1 MKRILVI
8 GCPGAGKS
16 TFARALRDRTGLP
29 LWYLDQ
35 IWHRPDRTTVSR
47 AEFDA
52 RLTGLL
58 RGDAWIIDG
67 NYLRTLEPGCGQRIP
82 SFCWTTPPGSVWKG
96 RVPASVQ
103 SGRTCP
109 GWRRSSIPSSASGSR
124 ISAGTSSRRSAA
136 CWSSMAKGG
145 KCMFSTAGPKQMTGC
160 GHSREYEKR
169 RGNALSFLLRHLND
183 CAKKPVRQLPDGL
196 FVIHGE
202 SYSSTYLAL

>member
-35 IWHRPDRTTVSR
+35 IWHRPDRTTISR

-67 NYLRTLEPGCGQRIP
+67 NYLRTLELRLRAADTVFLLDYPTGVCLEGARARIGTKREDLP
-82 SFCWTTPPGSVWKG
+82 WVEEEFDPEFRQWIEDFRTSF
-96 RVPASVQ
+96 
-103 SGRTCP
+103 
-109 GWRRSSIPSSASGSR
+109 
-124 ISAGTSSRRSAA
+124 RRSAA
-136 CWSSMAKGG
+136 CWSGMAKGG
-145 KCMFSTAGPKQMTGC
+145 KCMFSTAGLKRMTGC

-169 RGNALSFLLRHLND
+169 RGNAPLLFY
-183 CAKKPVRQLPDGL
+183 CA
-196 FVIHGE
+196 I
-202 SYSSTYLAL
+202 

>member
-35 IWHRPDRTTVSR
+35 IWHRPDRTTISR

-67 NYLRTLEPGCGQRIP
+67 NYLRTLELRLRAADTVFLLDYPTGVCLEGARARIGTKREDLPWVEEEFDPDDPDGKRGKSPAMGGGVSVEKDEPGRYTDYKPTRIP
-82 SFCWTTPPGSVWKG
+82 TETPK
-96 RVPASVQ
+96 
-103 SGRTCP
+103 
-109 GWRRSSIPSSASGSR
+109 
-124 ISAGTSSRRSAA
+124 
-136 CWSSMAKGG
+136 
-145 KCMFSTAGPKQMTGC
+145 
-160 GHSREYEKR
+160 
-169 RGNALSFLLRHLND
+169 
-183 CAKKPVRQLPDGL
+183 LPEP
-196 FVIHGE
+196 FE
-202 SYSSTYLAL
+202 SLDKTWGY

>member
-35 IWHRPDRTTVSR
+35 IWHRPDRATISR

-67 NYLRTLEPGCGQRIP
+67 NYLRTLELRLRAADTV
-82 SFCWTTPPGSVWKG
+82 FLLDWRG

-145 KCMFSTAGPKQMTGC
+145 KYMFSTAGPKQMTGC

-169 RGNALSFLLRHLND
+169 RGNAPLLFY
-183 CAKKPVRQLPDGL
+183 CA
-196 FVIHGE
+196 I
-202 SYSSTYLAL
+202 

>member
-52 RLTGLL
+52 QLTGLL

-67 NYLRTLEPGCGQRIP
+67 NYLRTLELRLRAADTAFLLDYPTGVCLEGVRACIGTKREDLPWVEEEFDPEFRQWIEDFSRDQLPEIRRLLEQY
-82 SFCWTTPPGSVWKG
+82 GKG
-96 RVPASVQ
+96 REVHV
-103 SGRTCP
+103 
-109 GWRRSSIPSSASGSR
+109 
-124 ISAGTSSRRSAA
+124 
-136 CWSSMAKGG
+136 
-145 KCMFSTAGPKQMTGC
+145 F
-160 GHSREYEKR
+160 HSRAE
-169 RGNALSFLLRHLND
+169 AD
-183 CAKKPVRQLPDGL
+183 DGL
-196 FVIHGE
+196 RTFPGV
-202 SYSSTYLAL
+202 

>member
-29 LWYLDQ
+29 LWYLDR

-67 NYLRTLEPGCGQRIP
+67 NYLRTLELRLRAADTVFLLDYPTGVCLEGARARIGTKREDLP
-82 SFCWTTPPGSVWKG
+82 WVEEEFDPEFRQWIEDFSRDQLPEIRRLLEQYGEG
-96 RVPASVQ
+96 REVHV
-103 SGRTCP
+103 
-109 GWRRSSIPSSASGSR
+109 
-124 ISAGTSSRRSAA
+124 
-136 CWSSMAKGG
+136 
-145 KCMFSTAGPKQMTGC
+145 F
-160 GHSREYEKR
+160 HSRAE
-169 RGNALSFLLRHLND
+169 ADDWLRTF
-183 CAKKPVRQLPDGL
+183 PGV
-196 FVIHGE
+196 
-202 SYSSTYLAL
+202 

>member
-35 IWHRPDRTTVSR
+35 IWHSGVMRGSSTATTFAPWSS
-47 AEFDA
+47 
-52 RLTGLL
+52 
-58 RGDAWIIDG
+58 
-67 NYLRTLEPGCGQRIP
+67 GCGQRIP
-82 SFCWTTPPGSVWKG
+82 SFCWITPPGSVWKG

-109 GWRRSSIPSSASGSR
+109 GWKRSLIPSSASGSR
-124 ISAGTSSRRSAA
+124 ISAGTSSRRSTA

-169 RGNALSFLLRHLND
+169 RGNAPLLFY
-183 CAKKPVRQLPDGL
+183 CA
-196 FVIHGE
+196 I
-202 SYSSTYLAL
+202 

>member
-58 RGDAWIIDG
+58 RGVAWIIDG
-67 NYLRTLEPGCGQRIP
+67 NYLRTLEFWLRAADTVFLLDYPTGVCLEGTRLHRYKAGGPALGEGGVRSRVLPVDRGFQ
-82 SFCWTTPPGSVWKG
+82 PGSAPG
-96 RVPASVQ
+96 DPPPAGAV
-103 SGRTCP
+103 
-109 GWRRSSIPSSASGSR
+109 WRRR
-124 ISAGTSSRRSAA
+124 E
-136 CWSSMAKGG
+136 MYV
-145 KCMFSTAGPKQMTGC
+145 F
-160 GHSREYEKR
+160 HSRTE
-169 RGNALSFLLRHLND
+169 ADDWLR
-183 CAKKPVRQLPDGL
+183 AFPGV
-196 FVIHGE
+196 
-202 SYSSTYLAL
+202 